1 MQEEIDN
8 FFIEHDKSLKEK
20 MKLLIDFQE
29 ESIEHNVTISFSKM
43 EIVPKLKTV
52 PKESKIIVKTEVVN
66 FKKNNK
72 HNLF

>member
-8 FFIEHDKSLKEK
+8 FFTEHDKSLKEK

>member
-20 MKLLIDFQE
+20 TKLLIDFQE
-29 ESIEHNVTISFSKM
+29 ESIETNSIITFNKM
-43 EIVPKLKTV
+43 EIIPKLKTI
-52 PKESKIIVKTEVVN
+52 PKENKIIVRTEVVN
-66 FKKNNK
+66 FKKTNK